1 MDTMEFLRGL
11 SEENLAALPYMI
23 KAEQQRRVDQ
33 KQIDAIVNHQC
44 KTYEEINRCPIC
56 CIP

>member
-1 MDTMEFLRGL
+1 MEITHFLRNL
-11 SEENLAALPYMI
+11 SDDDLVTLPYII